1 MKDGEQVLGNGLSL
15 EAWEQIRCSVTETKA
30 TGILDS
36 GANNL
41 EQRMFH
47 KIIGWK

>member
-36 GANNL
+36 GNNL

-47 KIIGWK
+47 KIIAWK